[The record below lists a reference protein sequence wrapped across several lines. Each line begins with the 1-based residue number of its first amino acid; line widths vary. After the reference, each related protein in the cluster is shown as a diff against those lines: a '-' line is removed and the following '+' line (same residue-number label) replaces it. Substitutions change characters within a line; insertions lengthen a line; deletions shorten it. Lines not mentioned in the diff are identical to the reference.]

1 MVRRSEGSEDTGLVG
16 DPVPVD
22 IQSLGPHQRLHKD
35 DK

>member
-22 IQSLGPHQRLHKD
+22 MHPEFKTHKD